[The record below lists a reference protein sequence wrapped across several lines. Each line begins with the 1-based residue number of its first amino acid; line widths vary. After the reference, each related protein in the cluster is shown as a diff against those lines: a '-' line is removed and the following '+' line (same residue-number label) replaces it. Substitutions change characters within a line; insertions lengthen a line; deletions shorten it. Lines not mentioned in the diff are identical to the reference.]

1 MIPPTTKRRVLVE
14 IGIDQHPVDYD
25 VADSTETRA
34 RDIAVRDFIAEKIA
48 YLDFELV
55 EGDRNYTGWSR
66 CTINISDAICI
77 GDGCEEPLDYSYDTE
92 RETQLCY
99 DCRNPALLRL

>member
-34 RDIAVRDFIAEKIA
+34 RDIAVRDFIAVRIS
-48 YLDFELV
+48 YLDFEPV
-55 EGDRNYTGWSR
+55 EGESSYRGWSR
-66 CTINISDAICI
+66 CVVNISGPLCI
-77 GDGCEEPLDYSYDTE
+77 ADGCEEPLDYSYDTE